1 MAASAEYDASLRS
14 RIKPLLTGVGP
25 VEAALSV
32 GRTLMWLDVHGNLP
46 TLVVSLGSAGSAILA
61 QTGVYQVTSVA
72 YRDMDA
78 SPLGFERGR
87 TPLLDLPAR
96 IELPL
101 HIPGIPEASLSTGGD
116 VVSGQGY
123 ANVAADMVDM
133 ETYAVLRA
141 CQVYNLP
148 LIGLRGISDGVEAL
162 RDISDWTRC
171 LPIIDRGLAGALD
184 LLFMALAN
192 GQRLHRS

>member
-1 MAASAEYDASLRS
+1 MAASAEYGASLRS